1 MRHGH
6 LRPRGTWQVSYR
18 RALMVC
24 SEAVY
29 TRDLPCELPP
39 LIGHLTQVNL
49 FYDQK
54 ISKGF

>member
-39 LIGHLTQVNL
+39 LIGHLAL
-49 FYDQK
+49 R
-54 ISKGF
+54 